1 MPKYRNFE
9 APGRSAAYA
18 PTAMASTSQP
28 LATQTAL
35 DILKQGGNALD
46 AAIAAC
52 AVQCVTE
59 PQSTGIGGDC
69 FCLYAPAGGQDV
81 VAFNGSGRTPSGLT
95 LDYLQQ
101 HQQKLERTSPHSVI
115 VPGAVDAWSQ
125 LNADHGR
132 LPMKDLL
139 QPAIGYALQGFPLT
153 PRVARDFGKQD
164 ELFASSAALSGIFRP
179 DGRHLASGDRLV
191 QTALG
196 NTLDKIAKE
205 GRDAFYRGE
214 VAEDMVNTLRSLG
227 GVHTMDDFAN
237 TRGDYV
243 DPISVDFRGRTVYE
257 CPPNGQGVIA
267 LLLLN
272 MMSELEVDDNM
283 MSVDRIHLELE
294 ACRLAYGVRDC
305 YVADPDHASI
315 PVDELLSADYA
326 KKLCSQI
333 DHKRA
338 NETFTVPPLQGA
350 AHQDT
355 VYITVVDEERNACSF
370 INTLFWPFGS
380 GITASKSGVVFTN
393 RAEGFV
399 LDPKSPNCLAPGKRP
414 LHTIIPA
421 MVKQGNNTEM
431 SFGVMGGE
439 YQAMGHMQFLT
450 RVYDYDQDLQQAQD
464 LPRFMVSPFDGS
476 VEVESGI
483 EAGMLQQLTDRGH
496 RVAYAENPI
505 GGSQAIS
512 IGHPNG
518 DKTGVLSGGSDP
530 RKDGHAAGY

>member
-1 MPKYRNFE
+1 MPKSRNFE
-9 APGRSAAYA
+9 APGRSAVYA
-18 PTAMASTSQP
+18 PGAMASTSQP

-69 FCLYAPAGGQDV
+69 FCLYAPAGGKDV

-101 HQQKLERTSPHSVI
+101 HQQALVRTSPHSVI

-125 LNADHGR
+125 LNTDHGR
-132 LPMKDLL
+132 LPLSDLL

-153 PRVARDFGKQD
+153 PRVARDFGKQE
-164 ELFASSAALSGIFRP
+164 ELFASSAALSGIFKP
-179 DGRHLASGDRLV
+179 DGRQLAAGDRLL
-191 QTALG
+191 QTGLG
-196 NTLDKIAKE
+196 NTLRNIAAN
-205 GRDAFYRGE
+205 GRDGFYRGE
-214 VAEDMVNTLRSLG
+214 VAEDLVDTLRSLG
-227 GVHTMDDFAN
+227 GLHTMDDFAAAA
-237 TRGDYV
+237 GDYV
-243 DPISVDFRGRTVYE
+243 DPISVDFRGRTVLE
-257 CPPNGQGVIA
+257 CPPNGQGLIA

-272 MMSELEVDDNM
+272 MMSELEVNNDM
-283 MSVDRIHLELE
+283 LSVDRIHLELE
-294 ACRLAYGVRDC
+294 ACRLAYGVRDR
-305 YVADPDHASI
+305 YIADPDHASI
-315 PVDELLSADYA
+315 PVEQLLSTDYA
-326 KKLCSQI
+326 KTLCSQI
-333 DHKRA
+333 DRNRA
-338 NETFTVPPLQGA
+338 NESITLPPVQGA

-380 GITASKSGVVFTN
+380 GITAAKSGVVFTN

-399 LDPKSPNCLAPGKRP
+399 LDPKSPNCIAPGKRP
-414 LHTIIPA
+414 LHTIIPGL
-421 MVKQGNNTEM
+421 VRQGDKTEM

-450 RVYDYDQDLQQAQD
+450 RVYDYYQDVQQAQD

-483 EAGMLQQLTDRGH
+483 DSATLQQLADRGH
-496 RVAYAENPI
+496 RVGAAENPI
-505 GGSQAIS
+505 GGSQAIKIS
-512 IGHPNG
+512 YPTADDAGI
-518 DKTGVLSGGSDP
+518 LCGGSDP